1 MPAPLTCVIVDDN
14 EINRLTLEHMVE
26 LTPDLALTASLAGSL
41 EALQYFRQGGQADLL
56 LLDIE
61 MPHLTGLELARLLP
75 QPAPTVIMV
84 TTHRDFAVDAFELQA
99 IDYLVK
105 PVDLPRFTQA
115 ITKVLN
121 RRQLQLAATAP
132 IPMPAEASGSELF
145 IKVGT
150 KMLRLNFDEVL
161 FIEALSTYSI
171 LVTSTQ
177 KHIVYL
183 TLKALTDRLP
193 FAHFVRAHRSYIV
206 NTQRIDAIEDNMLQL
221 GKYEV
226 PIGKSYQEEFY
237 RQIRGL

>member
-1 MPAPLTCVIVDDN
+1 MPTSFACVIVDDN

-26 LTPDLALTASLAGSL
+26 LTPELNLAASLPGSL
-41 EALQYFRQGGQADLL
+41 EALQYFRQGGKADLL

-75 QPAPTVIMV
+75 QPAPPVIMV
-84 TTHRDFAVDAFELQA
+84 TTHRDFAVDAFELQVV
-99 IDYLVK
+99 DYLVK
-105 PVDLPRFTQA
+105 PIDLPRFTQA
-115 ITKVLN
+115 VARVLN
-121 RRQLQLAATAP
+121 RQRTLPATSTPDAP
-132 IPMPAEASGSELF
+132 TEAVNSELF

-161 FIEALSTYSI
+161 FIEAMSTYSI
-171 LVTSTQ
+171 LVTGTQ

-183 TLKALTDRLP
+183 TLKALAERLP

-206 NTQRIDAIEDNMLQL
+206 NTQRIDAVEDNMLQL

-226 PIGKSYQEEFY
+226 PVGKSYQDEFY
-237 RQIRGL
+237 RHLRGL

>member
-1 MPAPLTCVIVDDN
+1 MPASFTCVIVDDN

-26 LTPDLALTASLAGSL
+26 LTPELTLMASLAGSL

-75 QPAPTVIMV
+75 QPAPAVIMV
-84 TTHRDFAVDAFELQA
+84 TTHRDFAVDAFELQVV
-99 IDYLVK
+99 DYLVK

-115 ITKVLN
+115 VTRALD
-121 RRQLQLAATAP
+121 RHQLQVAAVAP
-132 IPMPAEASGSELF
+132 APVIDTPSSELF

-150 KMLRLNFDEVL
+150 KMLRLDFNEVL
-161 FIEALSTYSI
+161 FIEAMSTYSI
-171 LVTSTQ
+171 LVTGTQ
-177 KHIVYL
+177 KHIVYM

>member
-1 MPAPLTCVIVDDN
+1 MPAALTCVIVDDN

-26 LTPDLALTASLAGSL
+26 LTPDLTLVASLAGSL

-84 TTHRDFAVDAFELQA
+84 TTHRDFAVDAFELQVL
-99 IDYLVK
+99 DYLVK

-115 ITKVLN
+115 ITKVIN
-121 RRQLQLAATAP
+121 RRQLQLAATSPAP
-132 IPMPAEASGSELF
+132 TEVQSSELF

-183 TLKALTDRLP
+183 TLKALADRLP